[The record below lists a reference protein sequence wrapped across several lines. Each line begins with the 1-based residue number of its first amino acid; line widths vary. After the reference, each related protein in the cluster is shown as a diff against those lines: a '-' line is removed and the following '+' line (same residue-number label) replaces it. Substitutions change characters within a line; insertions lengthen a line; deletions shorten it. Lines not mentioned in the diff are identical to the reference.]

1 MEYFQLMKEASLE
14 VGMELSEHQ
23 YEQFIKYMR
32 LLQEWNE
39 KINLTAITEDEEVIK
54 KHFIDCIKA
63 FKSDA
68 IKNAKTIIDV
78 GTGAG
83 FPGLPIAIMN
93 PNVQVTLLDSL
104 NKRINFLNTVINNIG
119 LKNVITIHSRA
130 EDGARKPELREKFDV
145 ATSRAVANMAVL
157 SEFCM
162 PYIKVGGHFVALK
175 GPAIEEE
182 LKDGQ
187 KNTVDL
193 GYYLVTET
201 SSDSEGAAVAS
212 TPIIVSVPQVS
223 GDSWNYDV
231 TINPK
236 DNTPILEKNIV
247 KENQRVKTSS
257 ENIGDVVKYEVKASI
272 PVYQKNAQNIMYKF
286 TDTMS
291 KGLTYDEKTGFK
303 VTSGDKVFAKDTD
316 YTVEVKKQGDG
327 ETVITINFVY
337 ENIKAYA
344 ETGITLNYQATLNKD
359 AVISNKENLG
369 NTNNIQ
375 LDYTNNPHVKDSYKK
390 LTDKVTTY
398 TFGFGITKVDSELNS
413 KLLQGAEF
421 SVKDAGGKTVAKY
434 TYDEKGQVV
443 SLSGNGVTNSKG
455 ITTFVGLKEGKY
467 LITEEVAPS
476 GYSLLKNPV
485 EVTITAN
492 KDESGNY
499 TGAATIEISNGNKAG
514 QIIND
519 ISENDGNILFNV
531 QIENHAG
538 FSLPSTGGLGN
549 TGFIKIAIILLS
561 IVCVLAILGLGYTKF
576 ENSRKTKN

>member
-1 MEYFQLMKEASLE
+1 MKNNILKKFSFMM
-14 VGMELSEHQ
+14 VFNFV
-23 YEQFIKYMR
+23 FITTSIPVFAATPSISKDAPIKGSITISKKGATFTAYK
-32 LLQEWNE
+32 LL
-39 KINLTAITEDEEVIK
+39 
-54 KHFIDCIKA
+54 
-63 FKSDA
+63 DA
-68 IKNAKTIIDV
+68 IKSGDAYEYSVNSDLKDFFNNSNYGSYSQESIQKLN
-78 GTGAG
+78 GE
-83 FPGLPIAIMN
+83 
-93 PNVQVTLLDSL
+93 QVKEFAVKLHKYVLD
-104 NKRINFLNTVINNIG
+104 NKKSG
-119 LKNVITIHSRA
+119 Q
-130 EDGARKPELREKFDV
+130 EL
-145 ATSRAVANMAVL
+145 T
-157 SEFCM
+157 
-162 PYIKVGGHFVALK
+162 
-175 GPAIEEE
+175 
-182 LKDGQ
+182 DGQ

-272 PVYQKNAQNIMYKF
+272 PVYQKNAQDIMYKF

-291 KGLTYDEKTGFK
+291 KGLTYDEQTGIK

-316 YTVEVKKQGDG
+316 YTVEVKKQEDG

-344 ETGITLNYQATLNKD
+344 ETGITLNYQAALNKD

-369 NTNNIQ
+369 NTNNIE

-398 TFGFGITKVDSELNS
+398 TFGFGITKVDSEINS
-413 KLLQGAEF
+413 KLLQGAKF